1 MIIYYNAQDRKPLV
15 KAISEFTGEKAVYMR
30 TPTYAYRIDYF
41 TVTREGNLEFDDR
54 ADSEEIE
61 KLIEFLSE
69 RGFVSEDSDTA
80 ANTAQELTSE
90 ELSAAADNA
99 AHGAPAGLT
108 VEIPLESA
116 AVGNLTKLLDAKG
129 GLIRRA
135 LAVEDIRIEV
145 TDSTVK
151 FPWFAECGADE
162 CKAYTH
168 FISALC
174 ELAKN
179 AKRVTAKEK
188 ATDNDKYAFR
198 CFLLRLGFI
207 GSEYKAER
215 KILLRTLTGS
225 SASEM
230 EVLQMKFPSKETIE
244 QYRREYPVGCRVEL
258 ISMDDLQAPPKGTR
272 GTVRGVDDAG
282 NLLVRWDNGSGLN
295 AVLGVDVVRKIHG

>member
-1 MIIYYNAQDRKPLV
+1 MTIYYNTQDRKPLV
-15 KAISEFTGEKAVYMR
+15 KAISEFMGADAVYMR

-54 ADSEEIE
+54 ADSKEIE
-61 KLIEFLSE
+61 GLLEFLAE
-69 RGFVSEDSDTA
+69 RGFIAEVADTSTTEQPE
-80 ANTAQELTSE
+80 TASE
-90 ELSAAADNA
+90 EVSAATDSAE
-99 AHGAPAGLT
+99 HGESVGLT
-108 VEIPLESA
+108 EEVPLEST

-129 GLIRRA
+129 SLIRKA

-145 TDSTVK
+145 TASAVK
-151 FPWFAECGADE
+151 FPWFADCGADE

-215 KILLRTLTGS
+215 KILLRNLTGS
-225 SASEM
+225 SAFRLGAASANGGAANEVSE
-230 EVLQMKFPSKETIE
+230 
-244 QYRREYPVGCRVEL
+244 
-258 ISMDDLQAPPKGTR
+258 
-272 GTVRGVDDAG
+272 
-282 NLLVRWDNGSGLN
+282 
-295 AVLGVDVVRKIHG
+295 

>member
-1 MIIYYNAQDRKPLV
+1 MTIYYNAQDRKPLV
-15 KAISEFTGEKAVYMR
+15 KAISEFTGADEVYMR

-54 ADSEEIE
+54 TDSEEIE

-69 RGFVSEDSDTA
+69 RGFIADTNGA
-80 ANTAQELTSE
+80 EPTETVIE
-90 ELSAAADNA
+90 EAPAAADSA
-99 AHGAPAGLT
+99 VHGEPVGLT
-108 VEIPLESA
+108 VEVPLEST
-116 AVGNLTKLLDAKG
+116 AVGNLTRLLDAKG
-129 GLIRRA
+129 SLIRKA

-145 TDSTVK
+145 TDNTVK
-151 FPWFAECGADE
+151 FPWFADCGADE

-215 KILLRTLTGS
+215 KILLRNLTGS
-225 SASEM
+225 SAFRNGGVANEVSE
-230 EVLQMKFPSKETIE
+230 
-244 QYRREYPVGCRVEL
+244 
-258 ISMDDLQAPPKGTR
+258 
-272 GTVRGVDDAG
+272 
-282 NLLVRWDNGSGLN
+282 
-295 AVLGVDVVRKIHG
+295 

>member
-1 MIIYYNAQDRKPLV
+1 MTIYYNAQDRKPLV
-15 KAISEFTGEKAVYMR
+15 KAISEFTGADAVYMR

-61 KLIEFLSE
+61 TLLEFLSE
-69 RGFVSEDSDTA
+69 RGFVADTNGA
-80 ANTAQELTSE
+80 EPTETVIE
-90 ELSAAADNA
+90 EVPAAADSA
-99 AHGAPAGLT
+99 AHGEPVGLT
-108 VEIPLESA
+108 VEVPLEST

-129 GLIRRA
+129 SLIRKA

-145 TDSTVK
+145 TNSAVK

-188 ATDNDKYAFR
+188 DTGNDKYAFR

-215 KILLRTLTGS
+215 KILLRNLTGS
-225 SASEM
+225 SAFRNGGAANEVSE
-230 EVLQMKFPSKETIE
+230 
-244 QYRREYPVGCRVEL
+244 
-258 ISMDDLQAPPKGTR
+258 
-272 GTVRGVDDAG
+272 
-282 NLLVRWDNGSGLN
+282 
-295 AVLGVDVVRKIHG
+295 

>member
-1 MIIYYNAQDRKPLV
+1 MTIYYNAQDRKPLV
-15 KAISEFTGEKAVYMR
+15 KAISEFTGADAVYMR

-41 TVTREGNLEFDDR
+41 TVTRGGNLEFDDR

-61 KLIEFLSE
+61 TLLEFLSE
-69 RGFVSEDSDTA
+69 RGFVADTNGA
-80 ANTAQELTSE
+80 EPTETVIE
-90 ELSAAADNA
+90 ELSAAADSA
-99 AHGAPAGLT
+99 AHGEPVGLT
-108 VEIPLESA
+108 VEVPLEST

-129 GLIRRA
+129 SLIRKA

-145 TDSTVK
+145 TNSAVK

-188 ATDNDKYAFR
+188 DTGNDKYAFR

-215 KILLRTLTGS
+215 KILLRNLTGS
-225 SASEM
+225 SAFRNGGAANEVSE
-230 EVLQMKFPSKETIE
+230 
-244 QYRREYPVGCRVEL
+244 
-258 ISMDDLQAPPKGTR
+258 
-272 GTVRGVDDAG
+272 
-282 NLLVRWDNGSGLN
+282 
-295 AVLGVDVVRKIHG
+295 

>member
-1 MIIYYNAQDRKPLV
+1 MTIYYNAQDRKPLV
-15 KAISEFTGEKAVYMR
+15 KAISEFTGADAVYMR

-61 KLIEFLSE
+61 GLIEFLAE
-69 RGFVSEDSDTA
+69 RGFIAEGADTSATEQPETA
-80 ANTAQELTSE
+80 AE
-90 ELSAAADNA
+90 E
-99 AHGAPAGLT
+99 APADTDSTEHGEPVGLT
-108 VEIPLESA
+108 VEIPLEST

-129 GLIRRA
+129 SLIRKA

-145 TDSTVK
+145 TDNTVK
-151 FPWFAECGADE
+151 FPWFADCGADE

-215 KILLRTLTGS
+215 KILLRNLTGS
-225 SASEM
+225 SAFRNGGAANEVSE
-230 EVLQMKFPSKETIE
+230 
-244 QYRREYPVGCRVEL
+244 
-258 ISMDDLQAPPKGTR
+258 
-272 GTVRGVDDAG
+272 
-282 NLLVRWDNGSGLN
+282 
-295 AVLGVDVVRKIHG
+295 